1 MTLTQYRNAR
11 RALALVGRTRAEF
24 SRDDWLA
31 VVKDL
36 ARQQTTLTTSRPM
49 PFERPGVEIF
59 KDLESLKAYQ
69 AVEREAASRHSPGEI
84 ERAAALGDLHENR
97 CENCDGARWVGVRM
111 SAGATAVA
119 VPCRECTTLE
129 ERAANAGIESRYR
142 SATVESFRPEPGK
155 ERAVEFAREW
165 DARRSV
171 VFTGDVGRGKTHLGC
186 GLVHKAIDRGLPARF
201 VSIAELMDE
210 LKARF
215 DDGAKEQS
223 QAYFDRT
230 IQTHVLM
237 LDDLGKEQ
245 DTPWT
250 RERVSTLID
259 RRYKSEL
266 PTIVTTN
273 LTHKDIA
280 ERYGRHLGDR
290 LYEWAWVPVEGVS
303 MRREKAIA

>member
-11 RALALVGRTRAEF
+11 RALALAGVTRADL

-31 VVKDL
+31 TVRDL
-36 ARQQTTLTTSRPM
+36 VRQQTTSTTSRPTRSEPLM
-49 PFERPGVEIF
+49 TLER
-59 KDLESLKAYQ
+59 LKRIQ
-69 AVEREAASRHSPGEI
+69 ERERQSASPAEI
-84 ERAAALGDLHENR
+84 ERAEALGDVHSHR
-97 CENCDGARWVGVRM
+97 CSTCEDARWLGVRM
-111 SAGATAVA
+111 KPGALAVA
-119 VPCRECTTLE
+119 VPCIDCTTLE
-129 ERAANAGIESRYR
+129 ERAANAGIEARYR
-142 SATVESFRPEPGK
+142 SATVESFRPEAGK
-155 ERAVEFAREW
+155 ERALEFAREW
-165 DARRSV
+165 DCRCSV

-186 GLVHKAIDRGLPARF
+186 GLLHKAIDRVLPARF

-223 QAYFDRT
+223 QAYFDR
-230 IQTHVLM
+230 IAQTHVLM

-273 LTHKDIA
+273 LTHKEIA

-290 LYEWAWVPVEGVS
+290 LYEWSWVPVGGVS
-303 MRREKAIA
+303 MRRERALA

>member
-11 RALALVGRTRAEF
+11 RALLLAGRTYREF
-24 SRDDWLA
+24 SKADWLA
-31 VVKDL
+31 IVGDL
-36 ARQQTTLTTSRPM
+36 VRQQTTLTTSRPM
-49 PFERPGVEIF
+49 PFERMGELF
-59 KDLESLKAYQ
+59 ADLDHLRAYQ
-69 AVEREAASRHSPGEI
+69 AKQREIASRHSPVEI
-84 ERAAALGDLHENR
+84 ERAKALGDIEVDR
-97 CENCDGARWVGVRM
+97 CDQCDGARWVGVRM
-111 SAGATAVA
+111 NPGGLAVP
-119 VPCRECTTLE
+119 VPCRACTTLE
-129 ERAANAGIESRYR
+129 ERAQNAGIEARYR
-142 SATVESFRPEPGK
+142 SATIETFQPEPGK
-155 ERAVEFAREW
+155 ERALEFARDW
-165 DARRSV
+165 DCRYSV

-186 GLVHKAIDRGLPARF
+186 GLLHRAIDRDLPARF
-201 VSIAELMDE
+201 VSVAELMDE

-223 QAYFDRT
+223 QAYFER
-230 IQTHVLM
+230 IVSVHVLM

-273 LTHKDIA
+273 LTHKEIA

-290 LYEWAWVPVEGVS
+290 LYEWAWIRVEGVS
-303 MRREKAIA
+303 MRRERALA